1 MKTIHFLPAILL
13 FLSLGSAI
21 AQTPEGNQRALNAVI
36 NSEIL
41 DEDRDFVIYLP
52 DDYYTSENQYPVLY
66 ILDGR
71 THFHHATGAVNFLS
85 VYGKIFWAFYRK
97 SSYPIWI
104 TITGLRDSMC

>member
-13 FLSLGSAI
+13 FLFLGSAI
-21 AQTPEGNQRALNAVI
+21 AQTGEGNQRALNAVI

-66 ILDGR
+66 IL
-71 THFHHATGAVNFLS
+71 TFQQTANPLSMKAVNMKSHSNSGWHAVCF
-85 VYGKIFWAFYRK
+85 FY
-97 SSYPIWI
+97 
-104 TITGLRDSMC
+104 T